1 VVKTLTK
8 VCGGAESTPTKI
20 STKPKKR
27 LSSVSGE
34 KQKFQYKADVEEMNI
49 LNAAGDRVQGLSSE
63 GISVSE
69 EEMIY
74 VEAQGSQTNTLESK
88 GSQTLELSK
97 CSYVKIVKSKGG
109 PNVDSPCSGVKVL
122 ASVKEIESGDV
133 VEIPG
138 PGKKM
143 EEQLKVSEL
152 ASSAEI
158 TNAEKKTG
166 CLCQGK
172 GIS

>member
-1 VVKTLTK
+1 
-8 VCGGAESTPTKI
+8 
-20 STKPKKR
+20 
-27 LSSVSGE
+27 
-34 KQKFQYKADVEEMNI
+34 
-49 LNAAGDRVQGLSSE
+49 
-63 GISVSE
+63 
-69 EEMIY
+69 
-74 VEAQGSQTNTLESK
+74 
-88 GSQTLELSK
+88 
-97 CSYVKIVKSKGG
+97 
-109 PNVDSPCSGVKVL
+109 VDSPCSGMKVL